1 MQRLQ
6 QEAVRRVREMQSR
19 AQIASQ
25 PQGQPQQHQENR
37 GGPGNGGQENGR
49 GGVPNGGQRGPNNSQ
64 NTGNGGGQNQP
75 HGQELRAASGQM
87 HPVQPETHS
96 PELLRLL
103 FQNEDR
109 TLILLLI
116 LLLLEEN
123 QDPSL
128 LLALL
133 YLAMSPE

>member
-19 AQIASQ
+19 AQIAAQ
-25 PQGQPQQHQENR
+25 PQAQRTDGHNGGQNAGSADRQ
-37 GGPGNGGQENGR
+37 GNGGPQ
-49 GGVPNGGQRGPNNSQ
+49 
-64 NTGNGGGQNQP
+64 NGGGHDRQN
-75 HGQELRAASGQM
+75 GQELRPSPGPQ
-87 HPVQPETHS
+87 HPAQQEGHS

-103 FQNEDR
+103 FQQEDR
-109 TLILLLI
+109 TLILLL
-116 LLLLEEN
+116 LLLLVEEN

>member
-19 AQIASQ
+19 AQIAAQ
-25 PQGQPQQHQENR
+25 PQAQRSDGHN
-37 GGPGNGGQENGR
+37 GGPNAGSGDRQGNGGQHT
-49 GGVPNGGQRGPNNSQ
+49 Q
-64 NTGNGGGQNQP
+64 N
-75 HGQELRAASGQM
+75 GQEMRPSPGPQ
-87 HPVQPETHS
+87 HPSQPEGHS

-103 FQNEDR
+103 FQQEDR
-109 TLILLLI
+109 TLILLL
-116 LLLLEEN
+116 LLLLVEEN